1 MSETQTS
8 EPLAEA
14 RFGAEGYRVEID
26 SGGHALVAD
35 EPASVGG
42 GGAGPDPFALL
53 YASLASCVAITI
65 RMYASRK
72 EWPLTGGVVRIFPER
87 KPASPVDSIE
97 IRLTLEGDLTDEQRA
112 RIIDIAGRCPVHRTL
127 EREVPIRTSEG

>member
-1 MSETQTS
+1 MSESQAS
-8 EPLAEA
+8 GPLALA
-14 RFGAEGYRVEID
+14 RFGAEGYRVDIE

-35 EPASVGG
+35 EPATLGG

-72 EWPLTGGVVRIFPER
+72 GWPLAGGEVRVFPTR
-87 KPASPVDSIE
+87 RAASPVDSIE
-97 IRLTLEGDLTDEQRA
+97 IRLTLEGDLSDEQRA
-112 RIIDIAGRCPVHRTL
+112 RITDIAGRCPVHRTL